1 MTIYM
6 QRGLDMKYAVIIAI
20 LAVLLA
26 PALAADKGME
36 IPVKELYTA
45 PSEDSILV
53 YSIPI
58 EVKMLDMSL
67 DGNWY
72 KVKISY
78 SIGPF
83 SYTYVG
89 WTKIPV
95 GEILAE
101 RERKATEKVALT
113 NKDKAPAEK

>member
-1 MTIYM
+1 
-6 QRGLDMKYAVIIAI
+6 MKYAVIIAI
-20 LAVLLA
+20 LAVLLM
-26 PALAADKGME
+26 PALAAEKNME

-45 PSEDSILV
+45 PSEDSNLV

-58 EVKMLDMSL
+58 EVKMLDMSA

-78 SIGPF
+78 SLGPF

-89 WTKIPV
+89 WTRIPV
-95 GEILAE
+95 GEVMAE
-101 RERKATEKVALT
+101 REQKAAERIALT